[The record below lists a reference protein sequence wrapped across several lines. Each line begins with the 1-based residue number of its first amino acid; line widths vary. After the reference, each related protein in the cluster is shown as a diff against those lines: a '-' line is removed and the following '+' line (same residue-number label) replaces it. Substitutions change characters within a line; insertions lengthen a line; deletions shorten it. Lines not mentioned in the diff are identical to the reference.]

1 MEFIIWIIIGSVSA
15 IFLLGFLLILCWS
28 SRTVPDKSP
37 PFVQEKVED
46 ELGSGVEQLIF
57 FEGCEQ
63 LTIDDILNA
72 SGEVLGKSSYGT
84 VYKARLL
91 TDGGMIA
98 LRLLRDSC
106 IRRPDEFLEAI
117 QELGY
122 IRHDHIVAI
131 LAFYSGSMGE
141 KLLVYEYLPRG
152 NLAELLRNAKSNR
165 PAPGWA
171 KLHRIALGAARGLA
185 YLHTGL
191 ETPII
196 HGNLKSKNIL
206 IDDNY
211 EAHLSD
217 FGLHLLMNP
226 GSKLVMLEASASQ
239 GYKAPELLKMNK
251 ANAKTDIYSF
261 GIILLEILTGRR
273 PIERDSSNQ
282 IVDLPTVVKNAVLE
296 ERISDLFD
304 PAILGGGMRSPM
316 EEGLLRVLQLAMGCC
331 APSPS
336 VRPDIKEV
344 IRQLEKISP
353 LPQSPT
359 YSISPQYTSDDRSSR
374 EFVL

>member
-1 MEFIIWIIIGSVSA
+1 MESIVWIVIGSVSA
-15 IFLLGFLLILCWS
+15 IFLLGFLLTLCWS
-28 SRTVPDKSP
+28 SRAVSDKSP
-37 PFVQEKVED
+37 SFVQEKVED
-46 ELGSGVEQLIF
+46 DLGNGVEQLIYF
-57 FEGCEQ
+57 QGCEQ
-63 LTIDDILNA
+63 LTIEDILNA

-106 IRRPDEFLEAI
+106 IRRSDEFLEAI
-117 QELGY
+117 QELGF
-122 IRHDHIVAI
+122 IRHNHLVAI

-141 KLLVYEYLPRG
+141 KLVVYEYIPRG
-152 NLAELLRNAKSNR
+152 NLAELLQNANR

-185 YLHTGL
+185 YLHTSL

-226 GSKLVMLEASASQ
+226 ASKMAMLEASASQ

-251 ANAKTDIYSF
+251 ANTKTDIYSL

-304 PAILGGGMRSPM
+304 PAILGGGMKSPM
-316 EEGLLRVLQLAMGCC
+316 DEGLLRVLQLAMGCC

-344 IRQLEKISP
+344 IRQLEKICP

-359 YSISPQYTSDDRSSR
+359 YSFSPQYTSDDRSSR

>member
-1 MEFIIWIIIGSVSA
+1 MESIVLIMIGSVSA
-15 IFLLGFLLILCWS
+15 VFLLGLLITLCWS
-28 SRTVPDKSP
+28 SRAVSDESTS
-37 PFVQEKVED
+37 FVQEKIED
-46 ELGSGVEQLIF
+46 ELGNGVEQLIYF
-57 FEGCEQ
+57 QGCEQ

-72 SGEVLGKSSYGT
+72 SGEVLGKSRYGT

-106 IRRPDEFLEAI
+106 IRKPDEFLETI
-117 QELGY
+117 KELGS
-122 IRHDHIVAI
+122 IRYNHLVAI

-141 KLLVYEYLPRG
+141 KLLVYEYIPRG
-152 NLAELLRNAKSNR
+152 NLAELLHNANR

-185 YLHTGL
+185 YLHTCL

-226 GSKLVMLEASASQ
+226 STKLAMLEASASQ

-251 ANAKTDIYSF
+251 ANTKTDIYSF

-282 IVDLPTVVKNAVLE
+282 IIDLPTVVKNAVLE

-304 PAILGGGMRSPM
+304 LSILGGGMRSPM
-316 EEGLLRVLQLAMGCC
+316 DEGLLRVLQLAMGCC
-331 APSPS
+331 APSPF

-344 IRQLEKISP
+344 IRQLEKIYP

-359 YSISPQYTSDDRSSR
+359 YSLSSHYTSDDRSSR

>member
-1 MEFIIWIIIGSVSA
+1 M
-15 IFLLGFLLILCWS
+15 
-28 SRTVPDKSP
+28 PDKSP
-37 PFVQEKVED
+37 SFVQEKVED
-46 ELGSGVEQLIF
+46 ELGNGVEQLIF

-122 IRHDHIVAI
+122 IRHNHLVSI
-131 LAFYSGSMGE
+131 LAFYSGSLGE

-152 NLAELLRNAKSNR
+152 NLAELLRNANR

-251 ANAKTDIYSF
+251 ANTKTDIYSF
-261 GIILLEILTGRR
+261 GIVLLEILTGRR

-304 PAILGGGMRSPM
+304 PAILGGGMRSPF

-344 IRQLEKISP
+344 IRQLEKICP

-359 YSISPQYTSDDRSSR
+359 YSLSPQYTSDDRSSR